1 MKGKLLILGLLACAI
16 SVCAEG
22 PVMGWSS
29 WNTYRVNINDSL
41 IYSQAEALVKLGLDT
56 VGYRYVNIDD
66 GFFGGRDAETGEL
79 KFHPH
84 RFPNGLT
91 DLVRKIHALGLK
103 AGIYSDA
110 GRNTCG
116 NFWDN
121 DTIAENVGLYGHEVE
136 DCKLLFDSIGFDR
149 IKVDFCGG
157 DSAQNSHHLSLSP
170 RERYISVRHTLD
182 SLGHK
187 DVKIGACR
195 WAFPGTWVNRV
206 ASDWRIS
213 ADINCSWESV
223 KHIIWENM
231 YLGGYSSYGHYND
244 MDMLEIGRG
253 LKPEEER
260 THFGMWCMMNS
271 PLLIGC
277 DLNAIPQESLALL
290 KNKELIALNQ
300 DSLAEQAYPVKK
312 FDGGCVFVRDLEQV
326 NGKKRAVAFYNY
338 SDEPVSMEISSA
350 ELLFDG
356 AVKVRDLFTH
366 NDLGEV
372 DKITVEVE
380 PHNTYIYLVE
390 GTKRIHRSF
399 YEAESADM
407 YGYQEIEDPIEAG
420 TPLLVGSNELSG
432 GVAVAN
438 AWLATFDKV
447 YVDKDGEYTIKLGI
461 DLPNPAIVS
470 LMADF
475 QFAVVRETTTNG
487 FEEVEVM
494 LPLKAGINKI
504 TINSLEA
511 PMHLDYLKVMPN

>member
-1 MKGKLLILGLLACAI
+1 MKGRILTLGLCACAL
-16 SVCAEG
+16 SMLADG

-29 WNTYRVNINDSL
+29 WNTYRVNINDTL
-41 IYSQAEALVKLGLDT
+41 IYSQAEALVRLGLDSA
-56 VGYRYVNIDD
+56 GYRYVNIDD
-66 GFFGGRDAETGEL
+66 GFFGGRDAETGVL
-79 KFHPH
+79 KFHPK

-91 DLVRKIHALGLK
+91 GLVNKIHSLGLK

-121 DTIAENVGLYGHEVE
+121 DTIAKNVGLYGHEVQ

-157 DSAQNSHHLSLSP
+157 DSAQNTQHLSLSP
-170 RERYISVRHTLD
+170 RERYTSIRHTLD

-195 WAFPGTWVNRV
+195 WAFPGCWVSNV

-223 KHIIWENM
+223 KQIIWENM

-253 LKPEEER
+253 LTPEEER
-260 THFGMWCMMNS
+260 THFGLWCMMNS

-277 DLNAIPQESLALL
+277 DLKTIPQESLALL

-326 NGKKRAVAFYNY
+326 NGKKRAVAFFNH
-338 SDEPVSMEISSA
+338 SDEPTNMEISA
-350 ELLFDG
+350 TELLFDG
-356 AVKVRDLFTH
+356 PVKVRDLFTH
-366 NDLGEV
+366 SDMGEM
-372 DKITVEVE
+372 DKMTVEVE
-380 PHNTYIYLVE
+380 PHNTYVYLVE
-390 GTKRIHRSF
+390 GKKRIHRSL
-399 YEAESADM
+399 YEAENAEM
-407 YGYQEIEDPIEAG
+407 YGYQEIEDQIESG
-420 TPLLVGSNELSG
+420 TPFFVGSNELSG
-432 GVAVAN
+432 GMAVAN
-438 AWLATFDKV
+438 VWLATFDKV
-447 YVDKDGEYTIKLGI
+447 YVDKNGEYIIKLGI
-461 DLPNPAIVS
+461 ALPNPAIVS
-470 LMADF
+470 LMANF
-475 QFAVVRETTTNG
+475 KLGVVRETTTDG
-487 FEEVEVM
+487 LEEVEVK

-511 PMHLDYLKVMPN
+511 PMILDYLKVMPN